1 MFEDVLKI
9 VDSTIGYILPAAQLI
24 GVIVASILLTAVLVG
39 AFVRI
44 LKHVSERGHV
54 KSWKLM
60 LALRFLLGFKEEKLT
75 WFRRLI
81 PVAGQNFIAMT
92 GTAIGVWAL
101 IVVLSVMSGFEN
113 DLKEKIIRYNPHI
126 TIERCAQAANDFEDA
141 GNCADLVEKI
151 RKIDGITQAESY
163 IHGEAMIASSTN
175 MGPGTTVR
183 GIEEGG
189 ALEQFWL
196 GDSTTAGARNAIAHP
211 ELVMSDRDLGF
222 KSAAAAA
229 DETAPDAETAAA
241 DETAEPAG
249 MAGTAAEAAPEA
261 AAEAAPEAAATVK
274 TVNVPSIIE
283 STDQVR
289 IRPGIL
295 LGIELA
301 RSLGVADGDEVMVIV
316 PDGDVGPTGVKP
328 ATRTFR
334 VAGTFMSGLY
344 EYDLKTAFVLKDE
357 GKNLFFTSNPER
369 IAMMVSDM
377 NRLDQIAEAVGGV
390 VTDIPAARVRTV
402 AQTNRS
408 LFSAL
413 MVERIAMF
421 LVLGLVILVA
431 AFNVFGSLL
440 LITMEKTRD
449 IAVLRSMGVT
459 RGGIRA
465 VYFMIGST
473 IGLTGTISGVLL
485 GLGTCFYIKTAGIK
499 LPSEYYLDRLP
510 VSVSSLDVI
519 LVAVAALG
527 AALIATIYPT
537 SAVASVS
544 PSDGLRND

>member
-1 MFEDVLKI
+1 
-9 VDSTIGYILPAAQLI
+9 
-24 GVIVASILLTAVLVG
+24 
-39 AFVRI
+39 
-44 LKHVSERGHV
+44 
-54 KSWKLM
+54 
-60 LALRFLLGFKEEKLT
+60 
-75 WFRRLI
+75 
-81 PVAGQNFIAMT
+81 
-92 GTAIGVWAL
+92 
-101 IVVLSVMSGFEN
+101 
-113 DLKEKIIRYNPHI
+113 
-126 TIERCAQAANDFEDA
+126 
-141 GNCADLVEKI
+141 
-151 RKIDGITQAESY
+151 
-163 IHGEAMIASSTN
+163 
-175 MGPGTTVR
+175 
-183 GIEEGG
+183 
-189 ALEQFWL
+189 
-196 GDSTTAGARNAIAHP
+196 
-211 ELVMSDRDLGF
+211 
-222 KSAAAAA
+222 
-229 DETAPDAETAAA
+229 
-241 DETAEPAG
+241 